1 MIKNRYYRD
10 RNPKTMKKYL
20 IPFVLL
26 FSCNSKEV
34 TPPEPVYP
42 IPSESQLAWHDL
54 EYYAFVHFN
63 MNTFSDMEWGMGDE
77 SPEQF
82 NPTELDTR
90 QWAKVVKDA
99 GMKGIIITA
108 KHHDGFC
115 LWPSAYTEHS
125 VKNSP
130 WKDGKGDL
138 IRELREACEEYGLE
152 MGIYYSPWD
161 RNHAAYGTPEYI
173 TYMRNQLRE
182 LLTNY
187 GDIFEVWFDGANG
200 GTGYYGGAN
209 ENRFVDKLS
218 YYDWPNTYALVRE
231 LQPKAVM
238 FSDGG
243 PDVRWVGN
251 EEGFA
256 YETTWSNLMR
266 DSVYAGMPEY
276 PEKYASGQENGTH
289 WVPAEAD
296 VSIRPGWYY
305 HAYEDHKV
313 KTLPQLLDIYYNS
326 IGRNASLLI
335 NFPVDRRGLIHERDV
350 EQIMKLSTKIKEDF
364 AVDLAQ
370 KAKLSASNERGRG
383 FEISQVQNDDKNRY
397 WAAEDGVIHNEIIIK
412 FPQKQRINRFL
423 AQEHIALGQR
433 IKEFTLEAKTPNG
446 WQLIHKGSTIG
457 IKRILRFEEVETD
470 KLRFTILDAKAS
482 PTISRLGVYLAPKL
496 ITEPLFKRD
505 QSGTVT
511 LSVPEK
517 SVNIYYTIDGSMP
530 DNQSTQYESP
540 IKIDSPLRLSAVS
553 YDPTSGKS
561 SEVMVK
567 DLDIAKAKWKVI
579 HNDPNAIKTIDEDPA
594 TFWSSNNQE
603 LTVDLGEVIHIKG
616 FTYLPPQNRFMQ
628 GVISKYSFQSSV
640 DGKTWT
646 ERAKGEFPNIHNNP
660 IEQMIRFEDAQAR
673 YVKLKSLGTT
683 DNQAASFAEIGVITI
698 D

>member
-26 FSCNSKEV
+26 FSCNSTEV
-34 TPPEPVYP
+34 PPPEPVYP

-130 WKDGKGDL
+130 WKEGKGDL
-138 IRELREACEEYGLE
+138 IRELREACDEYGLE

-173 TYMRNQLRE
+173 SYMRNQLKE

-209 ENRFVDKLS
+209 ENRFVDKLT
-218 YYDWPNTYALVRE
+218 YYDWPKTYALVRE

-335 NFPVDRRGLIHERDV
+335 NFPVDRRGLIHEKDV

-364 AVDLAQ
+364 AVDFVQ

-383 FEISQVQNDDKNRY
+383 FEISQVLKEDKNKY
-397 WAAEDGVIHNEIIIK
+397 WAAEDGVIHNEILIK
-412 FPQKQRINRFL
+412 FPQKQDINRFL

-433 IKEFTLEAKTPNG
+433 IKEFTLEAKTQNG

-457 IKRILRFEEVETD
+457 TKRILRFDEVETD
-470 KLRFTILDAKAS
+470 ELRFTILDAKAS
-482 PTISRLGVYLAPKL
+482 PTFSRLAAYLAPKL
-496 ITEPLFKRD
+496 ITEPFFRRD
-505 QSGTVT
+505 QSGTVS
-511 LSVPEK
+511 LSIPEK
-517 SVNIYYTIDGSMP
+517 SVDIYYTLDGSIP
-530 DNQSTQYESP
+530 DSQSNQYENP
-540 IKIDSPLRLSAVS
+540 IKIDKPVRLNAIS
-553 YDPTSGKS
+553 YDPSSGKS
-561 SEVMVK
+561 SEVFVK
-567 DLDIAKAKWKVI
+567 DLDIAKAQWKVI
-579 HNDPNAIKTIDEDPA
+579 HTETDAAKAIDEDPS

-616 FTYLPPQNRFMQ
+616 FTYLPPQNRFMR
-628 GVISKYSFQSSV
+628 GVISKYSFQSSM

>member
-1 MIKNRYYRD
+1 
-10 RNPKTMKKYL
+10 MKKYL

-26 FSCNSKEV
+26 FSCNSTEV
-34 TPPEPVYP
+34 PPPEPVYP

-130 WKDGKGDL
+130 WKEGKGDL
-138 IRELREACEEYGLE
+138 IRELREACDEYGLE

-173 TYMRNQLRE
+173 SYMRNQLKE

-209 ENRFVDKLS
+209 ENRFVDKLT
-218 YYDWPNTYALVRE
+218 YYDWPKTYALVRE

-335 NFPVDRRGLIHERDV
+335 NFPVDRRGLIHEKDV

-364 AVDLAQ
+364 AVDFVQ

-383 FEISQVQNDDKNRY
+383 FEISQVLKEDKNKY
-397 WAAEDGVIHNEIIIK
+397 WAAEDGVIHNEILIK
-412 FPQKQRINRFL
+412 FPQKQDINRFL

-433 IKEFTLEAKTPNG
+433 IKEFTLEAKTQNG

-457 IKRILRFEEVETD
+457 TKRILRFDEVETD
-470 KLRFTILDAKAS
+470 ELRFTILDAKAS
-482 PTISRLGVYLAPKL
+482 PTFSRLAAYLAPKL
-496 ITEPLFKRD
+496 ITEPFFRRD
-505 QSGTVT
+505 QSGTVS
-511 LSVPEK
+511 LSIPEK
-517 SVNIYYTIDGSMP
+517 SVDIYYTLDGSIP
-530 DNQSTQYESP
+530 DSQSNQYENP
-540 IKIDSPLRLSAVS
+540 IKIDKPVRLNAIS
-553 YDPTSGKS
+553 YDPSSGKS
-561 SEVMVK
+561 SEVFVK
-567 DLDIAKAKWKVI
+567 DLDIAKAQWKVI
-579 HNDPNAIKTIDEDPA
+579 HTETDAAKAIDEDPS

-616 FTYLPPQNRFMQ
+616 FTYLPPQNRFMR
-628 GVISKYSFQSSV
+628 GVISKYSFQSSM

>member
-1 MIKNRYYRD
+1 
-10 RNPKTMKKYL
+10 MKKYL

-26 FSCNSKEV
+26 FSCSRMEV
-34 TPPEPVYP
+34 APPEPVYP
-42 IPSESQLAWHDL
+42 IPSESQLAWHEL

-77 SPEQF
+77 SPSQF

-130 WKDGKGDL
+130 WREGKGDL
-138 IRELREACEEYGLE
+138 IQELREACDEYGLE

-173 TYMRNQLRE
+173 TYMRNQLQE

-200 GTGYYGGAN
+200 GTGFYGGAN
-209 ENRFVDKLS
+209 ENRFVDKLT

-231 LQPKAVM
+231 LQPQAVM

-276 PEKYASGQENGTH
+276 PEKYASGQENGSH

-335 NFPVDRRGLIHERDV
+335 NFPVDRRGLIHEKDV
-350 EQIMKLSTKIKEDF
+350 EQIMKLSTKIKEDL
-364 AVDLAQ
+364 AVDLVQ
-370 KAKLSASNERGRG
+370 NAKLTASNERGRG
-383 FEISQVQNDDKNRY
+383 FEISQVLNEDKNKY
-397 WAAEDGVIHNEIIIK
+397 WAAEDGVIHNEILIK
-412 FPQKQRINRFL
+412 FPQKQSINRFL

-433 IKEFTLEAKTPNG
+433 IKGFTLEAKTENG
-446 WQLIHKGSTIG
+446 WQLIHRGTTIG
-457 IKRILRFEEVETD
+457 TKRVLRFDEVETD
-470 KLRFTILDAKAS
+470 ELKFSITGAKAS
-482 PTISRLGVYLAPKL
+482 PTLSKISVYQAPKL
-496 ITEPLFKRD
+496 LIEPLYQR
-505 QSGTVT
+505 
-511 LSVPEK
+511 EK
-517 SVNIYYTIDGSMP
+517 SGLVQLSLPESNVDIYYTLDGSVP
-530 DNQSTQYESP
+530 DQTSQKYESP
-540 IKIDSPLRLSAVS
+540 IAVDQALQLSAIS
-553 YDPTSGKS
+553 FDPSTGKRS
-561 SEVMVK
+561 DVLIK
-567 DLDIAKAKWKVI
+567 KLDIAKAKWKVI
-579 HNDPNAIKTIDEDPA
+579 HSEQNAIKAIDEDPSS
-594 TFWSSNNQE
+594 FWQSDNQE
-603 LTVDLGEVIHIKG
+603 MTIDLGEVIHIKG
-616 FTYLPPQNRFMQ
+616 FSYLPPQNRFMR
-628 GVISKYSFQSSV
+628 GVISKYAFHISM
-640 DGKTWT
+640 DGKTWIQK
-646 ERAKGEFPNIHNNP
+646 AMGEFPNIHNNP
-660 IEQMIRFEDAQAR
+660 IEQNIRFEEIPAR
-673 YVKLKSLGTT
+673 YIKLQSLETL
-683 DNQAASFAEIGVITI
+683 DKQAPSFAEIGIITV

>member
-10 RNPKTMKKYL
+10 RNSNTMKKYL

-26 FSCNSKEV
+26 FSCNRTEV

-42 IPSESQLAWHDL
+42 IPSESQLEWHDL

-82 NPTELDTR
+82 NPTELDIR

-130 WKDGKGDL
+130 WRDGKGDL
-138 IRELREACEEYGLE
+138 IQELRDACDELGLE

-173 TYMRNQLRE
+173 PYMRNQLRE

-209 ENRFVDKLS
+209 ENRFVDKLT

-256 YETTWSNLMR
+256 YETNWSNLMR

-305 HAYEDHKV
+305 HTYEDHKV

-326 IGRNASLLI
+326 IGRNASLMI
-335 NFPVDRRGLIHERDV
+335 NFPVDRRGLIHEKDV

-364 AVDLAQ
+364 AMDLAQ
-370 KAKLSASNERGRG
+370 NAKLSASNERGRG
-383 FEISQVQNDDKNRY
+383 FEISQVLNEDKNKY
-397 WAAEDGVIHNEIIIK
+397 WAAEDGVIHNEILIK
-412 FPQKQRINRFL
+412 FPQKQSINRFL

-433 IKEFTLEAKTPNG
+433 IKGFTLEAKTENG
-446 WQLIHKGSTIG
+446 WQLIHIGTTIG
-457 IKRILRFEEVETD
+457 TKRILRFDEVETD
-470 KLRFTILDAKAS
+470 ELKFSITDAKAS
-482 PTISRLGVYLAPKL
+482 PTLSKISVYQAPKL
-496 ITEPLFKRD
+496 LIEPLYQR
-505 QSGTVT
+505 
-511 LSVPEK
+511 EK
-517 SVNIYYTIDGSMP
+517 SGLVKLSLPESNVDIYYTLDGSVP
-530 DNQSTQYESP
+530 DQTSQKYESP
-540 IKIDSPLRLSAVS
+540 ISIDQALQLSAIS
-553 YDPTSGKS
+553 FDPLTGKRS
-561 SEVMVK
+561 DVLIK
-567 DLDIAKAKWKVI
+567 KLDIAKAKWKVI
-579 HNDPNAIKTIDEDPA
+579 HSDQNAIKAIDEDPSS
-594 TFWSSNNQE
+594 FWQSNNQE
-603 LTVDLGEVIHIKG
+603 LTIDLGEVIHIKG
-616 FTYLPPQNRFMQ
+616 FTYLPPQNRFMR
-628 GVISKYSFQSSV
+628 GVISKYSFQSSM

-646 ERAKGEFPNIHNNP
+646 EKATGEFPNIHNNP
-660 IEQMIRFEDAQAR
+660 IEQRVRMEDVQAR

-683 DNQAASFAEIGVITI
+683 DNQAASFAEIGVISI

>member
-1 MIKNRYYRD
+1 
-10 RNPKTMKKYL
+10 MKKLL
-20 IPFVLL
+20 ILL
-26 FSCNSKEV
+26 IIACACQGPEV
-34 TPPEPVYP
+34 APPAPVYP
-42 IPSESQLAWHDL
+42 IPSEHQLAWHDL
-54 EYYAFVHFN
+54 EYYGFVHFN

-77 SPEQF
+77 NPADF
-82 NPTELDTR
+82 NPTELDAH
-90 QWAKVVKDA
+90 QWAKVAKEA

-130 WKDGKGDL
+130 WRNGKGDL
-138 IRELREACEEYGLE
+138 IQELREACDEFGLE

-173 TYMRNQLRE
+173 TYMRNQLTE
-182 LLTNY
+182 LLSNY

-209 ENRFVDKLS
+209 ENRYVDKLT

-231 LQPKAVM
+231 LQPGAVM

-276 PEKYASGQENGTH
+276 PEKYASGQEDGTH

-305 HAYEDHKV
+305 HEYEDHKV

-326 IGRNASLLI
+326 IGRNAALLI
-335 NFPVDRRGLIHERDV
+335 NFPVDRRGLIHEKDI

-370 KAKLSASNERGRG
+370 RAKLSASNERGRG
-383 FEISQVQNDDKNRY
+383 FEIKQVLNEDKNKY
-397 WAAEDGVIHNEIIIK
+397 WAAEDGVIHNEILIQFLK
-412 FPQKQRINRFL
+412 NQSINRFL
-423 AQEHIALGQR
+423 VQEHIALGQR
-433 IKEFTLEAKTPNG
+433 VKAFTLEAKTAAG
-446 WQLIHKGSTIG
+446 WELIHSGTTIG
-457 IKRILRFEEVETD
+457 AKRILRFEDVETD
-470 KLRFTILDAKAS
+470 ALKFTITDAKAS
-482 PTISRLGVYLAPKL
+482 PTLSRIGVYHAPQLL
-496 ITEPLFKRD
+496 IEPMVKRD
-505 QSGTVT
+505 KSGAVT
-511 LSVPEK
+511 LHVPG
-517 SVNIYYTIDGSMP
+517 SNVDIYYTLDGSNPAPTVKNMKGP
-530 DNQSTQYESP
+530 IMVDQSVE
-540 IKIDSPLRLSAVS
+540 LRAISH
-553 YDPTSGKS
+553 DPATGQE
-561 SEVMVK
+561 SEVLVL

-579 HNDPNAIKTIDEDPA
+579 HSDSNAEKAIDEDPS
-594 TFWSSNNQE
+594 TFWQSTADE
-603 LTVDLGEVIHIKG
+603 LTVDLGEVIMLYG
-616 FTYLPPQNRFMQ
+616 FTYLPPQNRYMR
-628 GVISKYSFQSSV
+628 GIINRYVFQTSM
-640 DGKTWT
+640 DGRNWT
-646 ERAKGEFPNIHNNP
+646 DRALGEFSNIYNNP
-660 IEQMIRFEDAQAR
+660 IEQTVRFDGMEAR
-673 YVKLKSLGTT
+673 YIRLKALGTT
-683 DNQAASFAEIGVITI
+683 DGLKASFAELGVITR
-698 D
+698 DN